1 MPIEQHPFTSNR
13 WLQNIEDQLIISNWF
28 VSDELNNQGLPLSFG
43 YMPGKDVKSIFLGT
57 FPIWQI
63 SSGPFQGNP
72 NIEFFY
78 GSSVNNF
85 WSCLSSITG
94 NEAGNLND
102 RFGLLANSEIG
113 ITDILGMIDRNPGNC
128 NLDSCLTNL
137 QYNSILSLK
146 DNFPS
151 LKNIFVTSGGKGPVQ
166 NLNANNGNA
175 STWFLNSVFGQ
186 NIAGFN
192 HQGFLKPISI
202 NGIGFN
208 LIYLY
213 SPSSS
218 ANTAIQGRLNAHNNF
233 GIQNI
238 TIQEFRKLQW
248 AYFLREHHFEAGVNP
263 TIDELWNI
271 VVNNNEL
278 LNFFNN

>member
-13 WLQNIEDQLIISNWF
+13 WLQNIENQLIRSNWF
-28 VSDELNNQGLPLSFG
+28 VSDEQNNQGLPLSFG

-63 SSGPFQGNP
+63 SSGPFPGNP

-78 GSSVNNF
+78 GSAANNF
-85 WSCLSSITG
+85 WSCLNSITG
-94 NEAGNLND
+94 NEAGNLDD

-113 ITDILGMIDRNPGNC
+113 ITDILGLVDRNPGNC

-137 QYNSILSLK
+137 HYNSILSLK

-166 NLNANNGNA
+166 NLNASNGNA
-175 STWFLNSVFGQ
+175 AIWFKHSVSEQ
-186 NIAGFN
+186 NINGFN
-192 HQGFLKPISI
+192 QKLFVKPISI
-202 NGIGFN
+202 NGILFN

-213 SPSSS
+213 SPSGT
-218 ANTAIQGRLNAHNNF
+218 ANTAIQGKLNDHNNF
-233 GIQNI
+233 GIQNM
-238 TIQEFRKLQW
+238 TIQEFRKMQW
-248 AYFLREHHFEAGVNP
+248 AYFLREYHFEAGMNP
-263 TIDELWNI
+263 TIDELWNNVI
-271 VVNNNEL
+271 NNHQL
-278 LNFFNN
+278 IDFFNL